1 MTHAANLATLAFK
14 QEGQAAFAGLSGDRN
29 PIHIDEVAARRGPA
43 GGLVVFGV
51 DAMLSAL
58 EVVLQRRGSLP
69 PASRLRAQ
77 FLKFILVGARAEV
90 VVGRE
95 TTEQIDIELRV
106 ADMAAAKISI
116 GVGPLPPAEPSDLL
130 VVAPIGLGAEP
141 ARPDLEHEAL
151 GEGRITPREGGQA
164 GVLARY
170 PLTCAWL
177 GASRVEALALTS
189 TVVGMVWP
197 GDRSIF
203 SELTVQVCQPA
214 DEPPGLAAR
223 ARRPDLRSPRIEIEV
238 AAAGLRGVLRA
249 LVRSEPVPTPL
260 TAEMRHL
267 APSGAYAGARALVIG
282 GSRGLGAVTAK
293 LLALAGAEVGLT
305 YALGR
310 ADAEAVA
317 ADISGACA
325 ESPTSVL
332 HCDVSAPLSGEV
344 LGWLGR
350 CSHLYYF
357 ATPSI
362 RATNGR
368 TFDRQAFEDFNRVY
382 VDAFARLVEAAM
394 QNRDGRPLK
403 ILYPSSVY
411 VEARPRGMG
420 EYAMSKAAAEV
431 LCTELARAHP
441 GVRIRVERLARVL
454 TDQTQGLVQVKADS
468 AEQVLARLLFASKD
482 QP

>member
-1 MTHAANLATLAFK
+1 MTQAADLAMLAFS

-43 GGLVVFGV
+43 GGPVVFGV

-58 EVVLQRRGSLP
+58 EVVLRRRGTLP

-77 FLKFILVGARAEV
+77 FLKFILVGAEAEV
-90 VVGRE
+90 AVSRE
-95 TTEQIDIELRV
+95 TSDQIDIELRV
-106 ADMAAAKISI
+106 ADMVAAKII
-116 GVGPLPPAEPSDLL
+116 VALGPPAPAAPSDLL
-130 VVAPIGLGAEP
+130 ALPSITLGPEP
-141 ARPDLEHEAL
+141 ARPDLEREAL
-151 GEGRITPREGGQA
+151 GEGRIAPCAGGREA
-164 GVLARY
+164 VLARY
-170 PLTCAWL
+170 PRTCAWL
-177 GASRVEALALTS
+177 GADRVEALALAS
-189 TVVGMVWP
+189 TAVGMVWP
-197 GDRSIF
+197 GLRSIF
-203 SELTVQVCQPA
+203 SELTVQVCEP
-214 DEPPGLAAR
+214 DGEPPGLAAR

-238 AAAGLRGVLRA
+238 AAAGLRGALRA
-249 LVRSEPVPTPL
+249 LVRSEPVASPGAAQL
-260 TAEMRHL
+260 RRL

-310 ADAEAVA
+310 DDAEAVA
-317 ADISGACA
+317 ADIARAGTASAAG
-325 ESPTSVL
+325 VL
-332 HCDVSAPLSGEV
+332 QCEVSAPLSEE
-344 LGWLGR
+344 LRGWLSR

-368 TFDRQAFEDFNRVY
+368 TFDRQAFDDFNRVY
-382 VDAFARLVEAAM
+382 VDAFARLAEAAM
-394 QNRDGRPLK
+394 QDRDGRPLE

-431 LCTELARAHP
+431 LCAELARAHP
-441 GVRIRVERLARVL
+441 GVRIRVERLPRVL
-454 TDQTQGLVQVKADS
+454 TDQTQGLIQVKADS
-468 AEQVLARLLFASKD
+468 AEQVLARLLFASTD
-482 QP
+482 NP